1 MDKISITLEPVDN
14 NRLLNLCG
22 PLNNNIKELEMR
34 FNVEINHRGGS
45 FYFVGA
51 KKNIDIASKALKE
64 LNQSTKDNDIST
76 DTLREFLNN
85 PNLLN
90 TSLSVL

>member
-51 KKNIDIASKALKE
+51 KKE
-64 LNQSTKDNDIST
+64 Y
-76 DTLREFLNN
+76 
-85 PNLLN
+85 
-90 TSLSVL
+90 